1 MGVAA
6 LMMTLQ
12 LTIKFN
18 GIVIIPSTIQF
29 RDGQISDEDNEIP
42 DDIIAEI
49 DRESSNESSGR
60 SPMHG
65 SLDPDDMIDHEEDID
80 NDPPE
85 WEFSPDEA
93 ISQNLEYLFCPQPHC
108 QQILCLFTRHFCQ
121 HSFFPTQSGVY
132 QTRAKI
138 REQCVQEMYYF
149 CKKRGLSEVWAYMWA
164 SWYTPQM
171 WKLWAC
177 STNNRILS
185 RL

>member
-1 MGVAA
+1 MGVVA

-18 GIVIIPSTIQF
+18 GVVIIPSMIQF
-29 RDGQISDEDNEIP
+29 RDGQISDEDDEIP

-65 SLDPDDMIDHEEDID
+65 SLDPDNMIDHEEDIN

-93 ISQNLEYLFCPQPHC
+93 ISQNPEYLFCLQPHR
-108 QQILCLFTRHFCQ
+108 QQILCLFT
-121 HSFFPTQSGVY
+121 
-132 QTRAKI
+132 
-138 REQCVQEMYYF
+138 
-149 CKKRGLSEVWAYMWA
+149 
-164 SWYTPQM
+164 
-171 WKLWAC
+171 
-177 STNNRILS
+177 
-185 RL
+185 